1 MVYGQFD
8 ANINICMDKKLTT
21 VFCSDVI
28 GYSRMMGNDE
38 VGTLKKLE
46 QCRQIIDPLIETH
59 NGRIFNTA
67 GDAVLAEFASPSDA
81 LECSVTIQNQI
92 NKLVQDMRWRIGLH
106 LGEVY
111 LYGTNLMGDTVNIAA
126 RIEST
131 ADLGGVCMSESV
143 KNYVAGKSVYEFIS
157 RGTQEFK
164 NIRQPVPIWAVKIQ
178 GAEKNPS
185 AKPKELIKYSREQL
199 VKGVINDKPAQG
211 KTLQD
216 AQNLKRDRQFG
227 PATRVLMWRI
237 TKKCGPSLNELLD
250 MADKELIPKE
260 LHQVVVAIL
269 SEYCKTIDSDRAVI
283 IYKLLQGPL
292 GEHRSLSLQF
302 LKQAARTNV
311 DAQLE
316 FSSLIISD
324 PHSSRG
330 EIEEA
335 LSQLND
341 IARRKNINAML
352 KLVEGYASLGDQ
364 HRQFLWLWVLRGLY
378 EPSAQGQLQN
388 LTNRVSKNDFSNW
401 KIEGESLLD
410 EIKFKNDPGNYK
422 Y

>member
-1 MVYGQFD
+1 
-8 ANINICMDKKLTT
+8 MDKKLTT
-21 VFCSDVI
+21 IFCSDVI
-28 GYSRMMGNDE
+28 GYSRMMGDDE
-38 VGTLKKLE
+38 IGTLRKLE
-46 QCRQIIDPLIETH
+46 QCRNIIDPLIETH

-67 GDAVLAEFASPSDA
+67 GDAVLAEFVSPTDA
-81 LECSVTIQNQI
+81 VDCSVKIQNRI
-92 NKLVQDMRWRIGLH
+92 REIGTDMRWRIGLH

-111 LYGTNLMGDTVNIAA
+111 TYGTNLMGDTINLAA

-143 KNYVAGKSVYEFIS
+143 RNHVAGKVAHEFIN

-178 GAEKNPS
+178 GSEPNPNV
-185 AKPKELIKYSREQL
+185 KPKENVRYSKEQL

-227 PATRVLMWRI
+227 PAARVLMWRV
-237 TKKCGPSLNELLD
+237 TRKCGPSLNELLD
-250 MADKELIPKE
+250 MAGKNLIPTE

-269 SEYCKTIDSDRAVI
+269 SEYCRAVDSDRALI

-302 LKQAARTNV
+302 LKQAAKTNT

-316 FSSLIISD
+316 YSSLIMQD
-324 PHSSRG
+324 PHSSRA

-335 LSQLND
+335 LDQLTD
-341 IARRKNINAML
+341 MARRKNIEAML
-352 KLVEGYASLGDQ
+352 KLVEGYESLQ
-364 HRQFLWLWVLRGLY
+364 NKHKQFLWLWVLRGLY
-378 EPSAQGQLQN
+378 EPSAQIRLQS
-388 LTNRVSKNDFSNW
+388 LTNMISKHDFNNW

-410 EIKFKNDPGNYK
+410 EVKFKNDPSNYK
-422 Y
+422 F